1 MIPYYAH
8 LRHFVLNLLPL
19 VAIYYAAVLLLLAPS
34 MLWRRYRRRRAE
46 GRPPSGNPPAETEL
60 LLSEQG
66 FLMAYQDLDKLVQA
80 IRFELLPAA
89 AQACW
94 SKTQLLDALSA
105 RLRSFRG
112 LHVPAF
118 RRTLNRYIIQ
128 ESARQC
134 QLEFRTEELDS
145 AWQLLLEPL
154 PGA

>member
-19 VAIYYAAVLLLLAPS
+19 VAIYYAGVMLLLTPS

-46 GRPPSGNPPAETEL
+46 SRSRSADPAGETEL

-66 FLMAYQDLDKLVQA
+66 FLMAYQDLDLLVQA

-89 AQACW
+89 AQARW
-94 SKTQLLDALSA
+94 GKTELLEALSA
-105 RLRSFRG
+105 RLRNFRG

-134 QLEFRTEELDS
+134 QLEFRSEELDS
-145 AWQLLLEPL
+145 AWQLLAEPL